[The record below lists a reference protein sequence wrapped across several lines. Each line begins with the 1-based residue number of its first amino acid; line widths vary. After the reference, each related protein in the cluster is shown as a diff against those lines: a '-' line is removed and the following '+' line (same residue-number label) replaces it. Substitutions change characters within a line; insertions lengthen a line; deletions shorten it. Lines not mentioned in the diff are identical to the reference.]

1 MSKESETLDK
11 INKLVLNGLAPV
23 AFYNSYVKEFNN
35 EANKE
40 LNDLKKLNK
49 KYKQIELPR
58 GACDLTISKV
68 YELS

>member
-1 MSKESETLDK
+1 MGKECEVLDK

-58 GACDLTISKV
+58 GVSDLTISKV